1 MRTID
6 QALLD
11 NLMAEAAASPRQ
23 RTVYNLHEYHET
35 VQRMV
40 NAVMPGSYITP
51 HKHENPDKVEMIV
64 ALIGRVACVQF
75 DAAGEIQEV
84 HLADAAGLVRA
95 VDIAPRTYHTMVA
108 LTPCAMLEIIQ
119 GPYDAATHKKFADF
133 APHEGQPG
141 TAEYW
146 QVLNARIQPF
156 LG

>member
-11 NLMAEAAASPRQ
+11 KLMADAAVSPRQ

-51 HKHENPDKVEMIV
+51 HKHENPDKVEMII

-75 DAAGEIQEV
+75 DPSGEIQEV
-84 HLADAAGLVRA
+84 HLADAAGRVRA
-95 VDIAPRTYHTMVA
+95 IDIAPRTYHTMVA

-141 TAEYW
+141 TADYW
-146 QVLNARIQPF
+146 QALNERIKPF
-156 LG
+156 LA

>member
-6 QALLD
+6 QPLLD
-11 NLMAEAAASPRQ
+11 RLMAEAAASERK

-51 HKHENPDKVEMIV
+51 HKHEDPDKVEMVI

-75 DAAGEIQEV
+75 DANGDIQEV
-84 HLADAAGLVRA
+84 HFADADGPVRA
-95 VDIAPRTYHTMVA
+95 VDIPPCTYHTMIA

-119 GPYDAATHKKFADF
+119 GPYDAATHKKFAAF
-133 APHEGQPG
+133 APREGQPE
-141 TAEYW
+141 TADYW
-146 QVLNARIQPF
+146 QKLTERVLNYAP
-156 LG
+156 